1 MKNFLHKLQIITKE
15 KALWSRILFVL
26 GIFVAFRLLSAIPVP
41 GISTFELQQFLNSN
55 QFFGFLNLFSGGG
68 LSQLSL
74 VMLGVGPYI
83 TASVIMQLL
92 TIMSPKLKSMYQEE
106 GEIGRKKFNRYS
118 RFLTVPIA
126 LIQGASLLTVL
137 AKQGVIVAPSM
148 IMIAFY
154 ALMVMAGSFLAVW
167 LGELISEY
175 GIGNG
180 VSVIIFAGIVASI
193 PAQLNQLVF
202 LYDPSQLLTYIAVII
217 LALVV
222 ITAVVLVT
230 EAERPVPVTYSK
242 QARGGNVYGGTSSYI
257 PLRIN
262 QAGVMPIIFAVSI
275 LMLPQFVAQLLANSA
290 NATALAISNGIS
302 WFLNNGWLY
311 AAVYFVFVFVFTFF
325 YTAITFDPQ
334 AMSNNLHKGGAFIPG
349 VRPGTATEEYLGKIV
364 TRTTF
369 FGAFFLATIAVLPI
383 ILQTITG
390 IQALA
395 IGGTGILIVVSVL
408 IDIMKKLD
416 AQISMREY

>member
-1 MKNFLHKLQIITKE
+1 MKNFLRKLRIIIKD
-15 KALWSRILFVL
+15 KVLLKRVLFVL
-26 GIFVAFRLLSAIPVP
+26 GIFIFFRLLSAIPVP
-41 GISTFELQQFLNSN
+41 GVDAFQLQQFLNSN

-83 TASVIMQLL
+83 TASVVMQLL
-92 TIMSPKLKSMYQEE
+92 TIMAPKLKAMYQEE
-106 GEIGRKKFNRYS
+106 GQIGRKKFNRIS

-126 LIQGASLLTVL
+126 AVQGASLLSVL
-137 AKQGVIVAPSM
+137 AKQGIIMNPNVMTIV
-148 IMIAFY
+148 FY
-154 ALMVMAGSFLAVW
+154 SLMVIAGSFLAMW
-167 LGELISEY
+167 MGELISEY
-175 GIGNG
+175 GVGNG

-193 PAQLNQLVF
+193 PTSIGQLVF
-202 LYDPSQLLTYIAVII
+202 LYDPSKLPTYIAFIAVT
-217 LALVV
+217 LLV

-242 QARGGNVYGGTSSYI
+242 QARGGATYGGTSTYI

-275 LMLPQFVAQLLANSA
+275 LLFPQLAAQLMANSS
-290 NATALAISNGIS
+290 NATMLAISHGIS

-311 AAVYFVFVFVFTFF
+311 ALAYFLMVFVFTYF
-325 YTAITFDPQ
+325 YTAITFDPH
-334 AMSNNLHKGGAFIPG
+334 AMSENLHKNGAFIPG
-349 VRPGTATEEYLGKIV
+349 IRPGSATEEYLGKIV

-369 FGAFFLATIAVLPI
+369 FGGLFLALIAVLPI
-383 ILQTITG
+383 ILRTVTG
-390 IQALA
+390 VQALA

-408 IDIMKKLD
+408 VDIMKKLD

>member
-1 MKNFLHKLQIITKE
+1 MLK
-15 KALWSRILFVL
+15 RILFVL

-41 GISTFELQQFLNSN
+41 GISTFELQQFLNTN

-83 TASVIMQLL
+83 TSSVIMQLL
-92 TIMSPKLKSMYQEE
+92 TIMSPKLKSLYQEE

-126 LIQGASLLTVL
+126 LIQGASLLAVL
-137 AKQGVIVAPSM
+137 AQQGVILSPSFM
-148 IMIAFY
+148 MIAFY
-154 ALMVMAGSFLAVW
+154 AVAVTAGSFLAMW

-180 VSVIIFAGIVASI
+180 VSVIIFAGIVAGI
-193 PAQLNQLVF
+193 PTQVNQLVF
-202 LYDPSQLLTYIAVII
+202 LYDQSQLLTYIAMLV
-217 LALVV
+217 LMLVV

-242 QARGGNVYGGTSSYI
+242 QARGGAVYGGTSSYI
-257 PLRIN
+257 PLRVN

-275 LMLPQFVAQLLANSA
+275 LMLPQFVAQLLLSS
-290 NATALAISNGIS
+290 TQGTLVAIGNGITT
-302 WFLNNGWLY
+302 FLNNGWLY
-311 AAVYFVFVFVFTFF
+311 AAVYFALVVLFTFF
-325 YTAITFDPQ
+325 YTAITFDPT
-334 AMSNNLHKGGAFIPG
+334 AMSNNLHKNGAFVPG
-349 VRPGTATEEYLGKIV
+349 VRPGAATEDYLGRIV
-364 TRTTF
+364 TRTTV
-369 FGAFFLATIAVLPI
+369 FGALFLGVIAVLPI
-383 ILQTITG
+383 VLQNITG
-390 IQALA
+390 MQSLA
-395 IGGTGILIVVSVL
+395 IGGTAVLIVVSVL

>member
-1 MKNFLHKLQIITKE
+1 MKHFLHKVQIVFKE
-15 KALWSRILFVL
+15 KALLKRILFVL

-41 GISTFELQQFLNSN
+41 GISTFELQQFLNTN

-83 TASVIMQLL
+83 TASIVMQLL
-92 TIMSPKLKSMYQEE
+92 TIMSPKLKSLYQEE

-126 LIQGASLLTVL
+126 LIQGASLLAVL
-137 AKQGVIVAPSM
+137 AQQGVIISPSF

-154 ALMVMAGSFLAVW
+154 AVAVTAGSFLAMW

-180 VSVIIFAGIVASI
+180 VSVIIFAGIVAGI
-193 PAQLNQLVF
+193 PTQVNQLIF
-202 LYDPSQLLTYIAVII
+202 LYDQSQLLTYIAMLV
-217 LALVV
+217 LMLVV
-222 ITAVVLVT
+222 ITAVVIVT

-242 QARGGNVYGGTSSYI
+242 QARGGTVYGGTSSYI
-257 PLRIN
+257 PLRVN
-262 QAGVMPIIFAVSI
+262 QAGVMPIIFAISI
-275 LMLPQFVAQLLANSA
+275 LMLPQFLAQLLLSS
-290 NATALAISNGIS
+290 TQGTLVAIGNGITA
-302 WFLNNGWLY
+302 FLNNGWWY
-311 AAVYFVFVFVFTFF
+311 AAVYFALVVLFTFF
-325 YTAITFDPQ
+325 YTAITFDPT
-334 AMSNNLHKGGAFIPG
+334 AMSNNLHKNGAFIPG
-349 VRPGTATEEYLGKIV
+349 VRPGAATEDYLGRIV
-364 TRTTF
+364 TRTTV
-369 FGAFFLATIAVLPI
+369 FGALFLGVIAVLPI
-383 ILQTITG
+383 ILQNITG
-390 IQALA
+390 MQSLA
-395 IGGTGILIVVSVL
+395 IGGTAVLIVVSVL

>member
-1 MKNFLHKLQIITKE
+1 MKHFLHKVQIVFKE
-15 KALWSRILFVL
+15 KALLKRILFVL

-41 GISTFELQQFLNSN
+41 GISTFELQQFLNTN

-83 TASVIMQLL
+83 TASIVMQLL
-92 TIMSPKLKSMYQEE
+92 TIMSPKLKSLYQEE

-118 RFLTVPIA
+118 RFLTVPVA
-126 LIQGASLLTVL
+126 LIQGASLLAVL
-137 AKQGVIVAPSM
+137 AQQGVIISPSF

-154 ALMVMAGSFLAVW
+154 AVAVTAGSFLAMW

-180 VSVIIFAGIVASI
+180 VSVIIFAGIVAGI
-193 PAQLNQLVF
+193 PTQVNQLIF
-202 LYDPSQLLTYIAVII
+202 LYDQSQLLTYIAMLV
-217 LALVV
+217 LMLVV

-242 QARGGNVYGGTSSYI
+242 QARGGTVYGGTSSYI
-257 PLRIN
+257 PLRVN
-262 QAGVMPIIFAVSI
+262 QAGVMPIIFAISI
-275 LMLPQFVAQLLANSA
+275 LMLPQFLAQLLLSS
-290 NATALAISNGIS
+290 TQGTLVAIGNGITA
-302 WFLNNGWLY
+302 FLNNGWWY
-311 AAVYFVFVFVFTFF
+311 AAVYFALVVLFTFF
-325 YTAITFDPQ
+325 YTAITFDPT
-334 AMSNNLHKGGAFIPG
+334 AMSNNLHKNGAFIPG
-349 VRPGTATEEYLGKIV
+349 VRPGAATEDYLGRIV
-364 TRTTF
+364 TRTTV
-369 FGAFFLATIAVLPI
+369 FGALFLGVIAVLPI
-383 ILQTITG
+383 ILQNITG
-390 IQALA
+390 MQSLA
-395 IGGTGILIVVSVL
+395 IGGTAVLIVVSVL